1 MPLHPPG
8 FGYLIPR
15 PKDGYPSS
23 SSSAPA
29 RSEPEPE
36 PGTERE
42 EHRSRS
48 SEGPGLLGVVFD
60 TACLPEQDDA
70 ATAAT
75 FTKLTAMLG
84 GPYPL
89 AHSSSDAEL
98 VTAVM
103 PRIAAHLGCDLPPP
117 VHYAV
122 HRNERSI
129 PTYLVGHTARMEELR
144 QAVRERW
151 GGRMKVVG
159 AGVGGVSV
167 ADCVQAGRHA
177 AYEIGMQIGN

>member
-1 MPLHPPG
+1 M
-8 FGYLIPR
+8 
-15 PKDGYPSS
+15 
-23 SSSAPA
+23 
-29 RSEPEPE
+29 
-36 PGTERE
+36 
-42 EHRSRS
+42 
-48 SEGPGLLGVVFD
+48 FD

-98 VTAVM
+98 VAAVM

-144 QAVRERW
+144 QAVCERW